1 MHTGFRADDPMR
13 IALLGCGWVAAMH
26 ARAARECG
34 QELAGVANHRLGSA
48 QVFARELEIRDRTY
62 ASAGVLA

>member
-34 QELAGVANHRLGSA
+34 HELAGVANHRLGSA
-48 QVFARELEIRDRTY
+48 RVFARELGIRDRAY